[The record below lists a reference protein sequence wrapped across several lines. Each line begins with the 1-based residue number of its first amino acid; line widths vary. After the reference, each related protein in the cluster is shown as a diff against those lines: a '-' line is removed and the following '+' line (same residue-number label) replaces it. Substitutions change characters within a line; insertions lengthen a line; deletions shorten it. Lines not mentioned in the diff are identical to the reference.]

1 MMRLGQRLWR
11 NVDGA
16 VAPTVALSLT
26 ALVAAGG
33 IAFDY
38 SRMASLQTE
47 LQDAADQAALAAATQ
62 LDGNTGARA
71 RAAAAANQIV
81 ANSTVFAN
89 DSGGQSVAIATVAF
103 CSAYDDSQR
112 TDFADPDSAPTGCTV
127 ASGDADAHYVVV
139 TTGTRKATFAL
150 TPIVAAYSSGN
161 MKAQAASTLQSAI
174 CKVPPVMICNPNEP
188 TTNKDELLDFNPP
201 AGAGITLVTGSATAP
216 GNFGWL
222 ESGLGNG
229 TPALGGELG
238 YNVPLG
244 PCQAITGVTTKTG
257 MDASVL
263 NAFNT
268 RFDVYANGN
277 TTCPSQ
283 GGGTCSPAL
292 NTRKDLTC
300 PLQNASDNKCK
311 NNSNWSPVTY
321 QPPFGTDGKAKP
333 LDPATST
340 YPAIMGYPHDLCHS
354 GLKSQYTCGLVGD
367 GSWDRDAYFRVNY
380 GWDHTTWMTQ
390 TGLTL
395 DSTAANYASRYNVYK
410 WELAH
415 PNGTDGIHGINFKQ
429 TAGLPSKTA
438 AFSFP
443 ASGNGSGVAE
453 STSQPDR
460 RTIAVAV
467 LNCNALN
474 AHGKTSN
481 VPVPSWL
488 KVFLTE
494 PAIQRGSGSNIYTDQ
509 KDIYVEF
516 VEKTHSQNDQFS
528 EVVRR
533 DVPYLIK

>member
-1 MMRLGQRLWR
+1 MKRLGQRLWR

-26 ALVAAGG
+26 ALIAAGG
-33 IAFDY
+33 VAFDY

-47 LQDAADQAALAAATQ
+47 LQDAADQAALAAASQ
-62 LDGNTGARA
+62 LDGNAGARA
-71 RAAAAANQIV
+71 RATAAANQIV

-89 DSGGQSVAIATVAF
+89 DAGGRSIPIATVTF
-103 CSAYDDSQR
+103 CSAYDD
-112 TDFADPDSAPTGCTV
+112 TVATNFNDPDTAPTGCTV

-139 TTGTRKATFAL
+139 TTGTRKANFAL
-150 TPIVAAYSSGN
+150 TPIVAAYSSHA

-174 CKVPPVMICNPNEP
+174 CKVPPVMICNPDEP
-188 TTNKDELLDFNPP
+188 TTNQDVLLDFNPP
-201 AGAGITLVTGSATAP
+201 AGAGITLVTGDATAP

-222 ESGLGNG
+222 QSGLGNG
-229 TPALGGELG
+229 TPALAGELG
-238 YNVPLG
+238 YNVPQG

-257 MDASVL
+257 MDTSVI

-277 TTCPSQ
+277 TTCPNQ

-300 PLQNASDNKCK
+300 PLQNAGDNSCK
-311 NNSNWSPVTY
+311 NNSQWSPVTY
-321 QPPFGTDGKAKP
+321 QPTFVSGKAQP
-333 LDPATST
+333 LTSAN

-354 GLKSQYTCGLVGD
+354 GLQSQYTCGLVGD
-367 GSWDRDAYFRVNY
+367 GNWDRDAYFQVNY
-380 GWDHTTWMTQ
+380 GWTHAQWLAA
-390 TGLTL
+390 TGLST
-395 DSTAANYASRYNVYK
+395 DSTAANYATRYKVYQ

-415 PNGTDGIHGINFKQ
+415 PNGSGTAGINFKQ

-438 AFSFP
+438 AFSIP
-443 ASGNGSGVAE
+443 AMGVAGVGA
-453 STSQPDR
+453 SASQPDR

-467 LNCNALN
+467 LDCYALN
-474 AHGKTSN
+474 AHGKTTN

-494 PAIQRGSGSNIYTDQ
+494 PAMQRGTGSNVYTDQ